1 MMKGNIVLVGL
12 LTFVVSPAF
21 AEEFWVAQDAATK
34 NCAIV
39 NQKPDG
45 HTEIMIGTTSYATK
59 EEAKAA
65 RLKSSAEECPHKPKP
80 SSP

>member
-1 MMKGNIVLVGL
+1 MKGYVVLVGL

-65 RLKSSAEECPHKPKP
+65 RAKTSAEECPHKPN
-80 SSP
+80 SP

>member
-1 MMKGNIVLVGL
+1 MMKGYVVLVGL

>member
-1 MMKGNIVLVGL
+1 MMKGYIVLVGL

>member
-1 MMKGNIVLVGL
+1 MKGYVVLVGL